1 MINYNDIK
9 VTAVT
14 TEKDYYDSKKKKRI
28 KYKKPKITKKLLN
41 TDSYAFDLGEL
52 YEIIR
57 FYTEKHS
64 GHETECEITFRTNV
78 EYY

>member
-1 MINYNDIK
+1 MIHYNDIK

-14 TEKDYYDSKKKKRI
+14 TEKDYYDSKKKKHI
-28 KYKKPKITKKLLN
+28 KYKKPKITRKVLN
-41 TDSYAFDLGEL
+41 TDNSVFDLGEL

-64 GHETECEITFRTNV
+64 GYDTECEITFRTNI
-78 EYY
+78 EY

>member
-1 MINYNDIK
+1 MINYNDIR

-28 KYKKPKITKKLLN
+28 KYKKPKITKKVLN
-41 TDSYAFDLGEL
+41 TNSYAYDLGEL

-64 GHETECEITFRTNV
+64 GHETECEVTFRTNF

>member
-28 KYKKPKITKKLLN
+28 KYKKPKVTKKLLS
-41 TDSYAFDLGEL
+41 TDSYAYDLGEL

-64 GHETECEITFRTNV
+64 GYQTECEITFRTNL
-78 EYY
+78 EY

>member
-28 KYKKPKITKKLLN
+28 KYNYNLYVMKN
-41 TDSYAFDLGEL
+41 THGGA
-52 YEIIR
+52 
-57 FYTEKHS
+57 
-64 GHETECEITFRTNV
+64 
-78 EYY
+78 

>member
-14 TEKDYYDSKKKKRI
+14 TEKDYYDSKKKKHI
-28 KYKKPKITKKLLN
+28 KYKKPKITRKVLN
-41 TDSYAFDLGEL
+41 TDNSAFDLGEL
-52 YEIIR
+52 YEIVK

-64 GHETECEITFRTNV
+64 GYRTECEITFRTNI
-78 EYY
+78 EY

>member
-14 TEKDYYDSKKKKRI
+14 TEKDYYDSKKKKHM
-28 KYKKPKITKKLLN
+28 KYKKPKITRKLLN
-41 TDSYAFDLGEL
+41 VDNLHAYDLGEL

-64 GHETECEITFRTNV
+64 GYRTECEITFRTNV
-78 EYY
+78 EY